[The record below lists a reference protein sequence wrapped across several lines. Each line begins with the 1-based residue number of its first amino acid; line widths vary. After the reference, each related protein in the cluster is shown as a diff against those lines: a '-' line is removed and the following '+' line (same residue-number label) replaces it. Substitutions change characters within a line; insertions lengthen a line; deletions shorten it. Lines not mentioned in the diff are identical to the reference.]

1 MTIGSLIAGIP
12 DPFAPMRL
20 FRLLVVIVVT
30 AFALISLMFLV
41 MVRVND
47 PLVPR
52 AIFGVLNT
60 VLYFPSGAV
69 YPQQGFPNWMQA
81 IAAADPFTYAVHA
94 LKEPVVEGH
103 RFRGDLVRSCVPL
116 PVLDRRD
123 DRGDAAVQA
132 HLVNED
138 LETRQRLLE
147 AAAQLFARRG
157 LNDVTVREI
166 CRAARANVA
175 AVNYHFH
182 DKLGLYTAVART
194 AIDAIRGTSDL
205 AKEAGEG
212 TPAEEKLRIY
222 TRVFLERIAANSRDA
237 WIHQL
242 ISREMSEP
250 TPAFELII
258 RQAIRPRLEY
268 LSGLVSELLQCPS
281 DDVRASPGAS
291 PVSSRS
297 SCSV

>member
-1 MTIGSLIAGIP
+1 
-12 DPFAPMRL
+12 
-20 FRLLVVIVVT
+20 
-30 AFALISLMFLV
+30 
-41 MVRVND
+41 
-47 PLVPR
+47 
-52 AIFGVLNT
+52 
-60 VLYFPSGAV
+60 
-69 YPQQGFPNWMQA
+69 
-81 IAAADPFTYAVHA
+81 
-94 LKEPVVEGH
+94 
-103 RFRGDLVRSCVPL
+103 
-116 PVLDRRD
+116 
-123 DRGDAAVQA
+123 
-132 HLVNED
+132 VNED

-212 TPAEEKLRIY
+212 TSAEQKLRIY
-222 TRVFLERIAANSRDA
+222 TKVFLERIAANSRDA

-268 LSGLVSELLQCPS
+268 LSGLVSELLECPS
-281 DDVRASPGAS
+281 DDARVARCVASIQSQFLFCLNPGVGRVFPRLSLTAPTIDDLADHIAEFSLAGIRALARRRLAPRATVPRGRRRVKAS
-291 PVSSRS
+291 
-297 SCSV
+297 